1 MIRITILLLII
12 VAACSPKKEEPVV
25 NEVDVNEYYSEQ
37 HRLQYHFS
45 PEANWMNDPN
55 GMVYYEGEYHLF
67 YQYYPDST
75 VWGPMHWGHAVSKD
89 MVSWEHLPVALY
101 PDELG
106 YIFSGSVVV
115 DKDNTSGLGSTENPP
130 MIAIFTYHEPKGE
143 KEGKIDYQYQGIAY
157 STDKG
162 RTWTKYDKNPVLPNP
177 GIKDFRDPKVFWHEE
192 EHKWVMSLAVL
203 DHITFYSSKDLKSW
217 TKESGFGFELGGH
230 GGVWECPDLI
240 KMGDKWVLLVSIN
253 PGGPNGGSATQYFV
267 GDFDGKTFTPQD
279 EETRWID
286 MGRDNYAG
294 VTWSNVPEEDG
305 RILFIG
311 WMSNWNYGQVV
322 PTEKWRSAMT
332 VARTFELYD
341 EGDKKLLATYPVKEL
356 NSLREETVTIE
367 PTSGESVS
375 IMTNGFELADMD
387 LSLSSEEVLGSF
399 EMQFFNNQGDT
410 LRFGYTTETA
420 SFYINRDDAGDNQF
434 SDSFNG
440 DQLAPFSISTKT
452 IALRILQDVGSVEIF
467 VNKGQLAM
475 TSLYFPKEPFNNAR
489 IVTKNPQ
496 PITAEGK
503 IYKLKGIWK

>member
-12 VAACSPKKEEPVV
+12 VAACTPKQEEQAVV
-25 NEVDVNEYYSEQ
+25 EVESNEYYSEQ

-115 DKDNTSGLGSTENPP
+115 DKNNTSGLGSTENPP
-130 MIAIFTYHEPKGE
+130 MIAIFSYHEPE
-143 KEGKIDYQYQGIAY
+143 KEKAGDIDYQYQGIAY

-162 RTWTKYDKNPVLPNP
+162 RNWTKYDQNPVLPNP
-177 GIKDFRDPKVFWHEE
+177 GIKDFRDPKVFWYEE
-192 EHKWVMSLAVL
+192 GQKWLMSLAVL
-203 DHITFYSSKDLKSW
+203 DHITFYSSTDLKSW
-217 TKESGFGFELGGH
+217 TQESDFGFELGGH
-230 GGVWECPDLI
+230 GGVWECPDLVQ
-240 KMGDKWVLLVSIN
+240 MGDKWVLLVSIN

-305 RILFIG
+305 RVLFLG
-311 WMSNWNYGQVV
+311 WMSNWNYGQEV

-332 VARTFELYD
+332 VARTFELKD
-341 EGDKKLLATYPVKEL
+341 LAGKKILASYPVKEL
-356 NSLREETVTIE
+356 EKLR
-367 PTSGESVS
+367 GESSQISVS
-375 IMTNGFELADMD
+375 GADIVLMKDGFELADME
-387 LSLSSEEVLGSF
+387 LSLASEELLGSF
-399 EMQFFNNQGDT
+399 EMQFYNTQGDT
-410 LRFGYTTETA
+410 LRFGYTTD
-420 SFYINRDDAGDNQF
+420 SSRFYINRDEAGNNDF
-434 SDSFNG
+434 SDTFNG
-440 DQLAPFSISTKT
+440 DQFAPFDLATKT
-452 IALRILQDVGSVEIF
+452 ISVRVLMDVGSVEIF
-467 VNKGQLAM
+467 VNEGELVM
-475 TSLYFPKEPFNNAR
+475 TSLFFPKEPFTNSR
-489 IVTKNPQ
+489 LVTKNPQ
-496 PITAEGK
+496 PIKAEGN
-503 IYKLKGIWK
+503 IYKLKSIWK